1 MLTFKGKKTIMRT
14 PHSWR
19 PWALLS
25 LVLPFVACTKNIKEG
40 PPLCGGPDSTVTT
53 SKVIA
58 TGFNDP
64 RGLTFGPDN
73 LLYVAE
79 AGVGGKNFS
88 SCIPQVIPPV
98 GPYMGS
104 DTGSRISRVDWN
116 GVRTTYVDHL
126 PSSTTA
132 PGGGSGIQ
140 GVADVA
146 FIGNDL
152 YAVLAGAGCS
162 HGVPD
167 IPNGVIKINA
177 DRSWKTIANL
187 SEFIMNNPVKN
198 PNPPDFEPDGTWWSM
213 ISLNGDFYT
222 IEPNHGELDK
232 VSPKGAISRVV
243 DISAVEGH
251 IVPTALTTYNGLFYF
266 GNLDLFPV
274 VPGSSSVFTVTAGGK
289 VKTFATGF
297 TCILGLAFD
306 DLGRL
311 YVLETNTA
319 AGNLTPGT
327 GDIIRLDANGKRE
340 VITSGLNLP
349 TAMTFGPDGK
359 LYVSDW
365 GIGPPGAGQIVQIS
379 FKCEVVHAYKEN

>member
-1 MLTFKGKKTIMRT
+1 MRT
-14 PHSWR
+14 LHPAR
-19 PWALLS
+19 RWALLS
-25 LVLPFVACTKNIKEG
+25 LVLPFAFAACSKLSKEG
-40 PPLCGGPDSTVTT
+40 PPVCGGLYSTVTT
-53 SKVIA
+53 SKVVA

-64 RGLTFGPDN
+64 RGLVFGPDG

-79 AGVGGKNFS
+79 AGVGGTHLS
-88 SCIPQVIPPV
+88 TCIPQVIPPV
-98 GPYMGS
+98 GPYTGS
-104 DTGSRISRVDWN
+104 DTGARISRVGWD
-116 GVRTTYVDHL
+116 GVRTTFVTHL

-152 YAVLAGAGCS
+152 YAILAGAGCS

-167 IPNGVIKINA
+167 IPNGVVKVNSN
-177 DRSWKTIANL
+177 RSWDLFANL

-213 ISLNGDFYT
+213 IAYNGDFYA

-232 VSPKGAISRVV
+232 ITPRGAISRVA
-243 DISAVEGH
+243 DISATEGH
-251 IVPTALTTYNGLFYF
+251 IVPTALTVHNGLFYF

-274 VPGSSSVFTVTAGGK
+274 VPGSASVFTVTPQGK
-289 VKTFATGF
+289 IKTFATGF
-297 TCILGLAFD
+297 TCVLGLTFD

-319 AGNLTPGT
+319 AGSLTPGT
-327 GDIIRLDANGKRE
+327 GDIIRIDLDGKRE
-340 VITSGLNLP
+340 TITSGLNLP
-349 TAMTFGPDGK
+349 SALTFGPDGK

-365 GIGPPGAGQIVQIS
+365 GIGPVGLGQIVQLT
-379 FKCEVVHAYKEN
+379 FKCEIVQAGK

>member
-1 MLTFKGKKTIMRT
+1 MRKKAL
-14 PHSWR
+14 WR
-19 PWALLS
+19 IWALL
-25 LVLPFVACTKNIKEG
+25 LMAAPFASCNKDIKDTT
-40 PPLCGGPDSTVTT
+40 PLCGGPDSTVTT
-53 SKVIA
+53 SKVVA

-64 RGLTFGPDN
+64 RGIKFGPDG

-79 AGVGGKNFS
+79 AGIGGTHLS
-88 SCIPQVIPPV
+88 TCIPQVIPPV
-98 GPYMGS
+98 GPYTGS
-104 DTGSRISRVDWN
+104 DTGSRISRVGWD
-116 GVRTTYVDHL
+116 GVRTTLVDHL

-140 GVADVA
+140 GVADIA

-162 HGVPD
+162 HAVPD

-177 DRSWKTIANL
+177 DRSWKIIANL

-198 PNPPDFEPDGTWWSM
+198 PNPADFEPDGTWWNM
-213 ISLNGDFYT
+213 INVDGNFYT

-232 VSPKGAISRVV
+232 VSPTGAISRVL
-243 DISAVEGH
+243 DISAVKGH
-251 IVPTALTTYNGLFYF
+251 IVPTALTAHNGLFYF
-266 GNLDLFPV
+266 GNLDVFPV
-274 VPGSSSVFTVTAGGK
+274 VPGSSSVFTVTPGGK
-289 VKTFATGF
+289 LQTFATGF

-319 AGNLTPGT
+319 AGGLTPGT
-327 GDIIRLDANGKRE
+327 GDVIRLDANGKRH
-340 VITSGLNLP
+340 VIASGLNFP

-359 LYVSDW
+359 LYISDW
-365 GIGPPGAGQIVQIS
+365 GIGPPGLGQIVQVT
-379 FKCEVVHAYKEN
+379 FHCEIVQPDLAK